1 MKIKAVALDMD
12 GTLLCSDHKPS
23 ETTKQFLLDI
33 EKKGVKVIIATGRSF
48 GGTEKTANL
57 LGLDNGL
64 VLCYNGAKVVNY
76 KDKSVLFEKPMAENH
91 VKELIKIA
99 DENGVHINLYQ
110 DNIWYVDDPESY
122 ETKFYSEKCGIT
134 PVEKSHNSFESYL
147 MPKVVFIGEHEKLL
161 KIQEEIQKRI
171 GNEIHIAF
179 SSDTFLEAM
188 NKDVNKG
195 ITLKWILD
203 HFGITTDECAAFGDA
218 ENDMEM
224 LKAVKYGVAMGNA
237 DENFKKRLNYTT
249 LTNDEDG
256 IVHFLKEYF

>member
-33 EKKGVKVIIATGRSF
+33 EKKGAKVIIATGRSF

-110 DNIWYVDDPESY
+110 DNIWYVDDPESS

>member
-1 MKIKAVALDMD
+1 MLWFFYYSFFFFHV
-12 GTLLCSDHKPS
+12 SSFP
-23 ETTKQFLLDI
+23 FLS
-33 EKKGVKVIIATGRSF
+33 K
-48 GGTEKTANL
+48 EKTANL

-99 DENGVHINLYQ
+99 DENKVHINLYQ

-134 PVEKSHNSFESYL
+134 PVEKSHDSFESYL
-147 MPKVVFIGEHEKLL
+147 MPKVVFIGEHEKLVG
-161 KIQEEIQKRI
+161 IQEEIKKRI
-171 GNEIHIAF
+171 GDEIHIAF

-203 HFGITTDECAAFGDA
+203 HFGISTDECAAFGDA
-218 ENDMEM
+218 ENDLDMIVYAGM
-224 LKAVKYGVAMGNA
+224 GVAMANGFEEVKEA
-237 DENFKKRLNYTT
+237 ANYITDS
-249 LTNDEDG
+249 NEEDG
-256 IVHFLKEYF
+256 VAKAIEKFVLS

>member
-23 ETTKQFLLDI
+23 ERTKQFLLDI

-48 GGTEKTANL
+48 GGTEATAKL

-76 KDKSVLFEKPMAENH
+76 KDKSVLFEKPLAEKY

-99 DENGVHINLYQ
+99 DEMDVHINLYQ
-110 DNIWYVDDPESY
+110 DNIWYVDREDRPEV
-122 ETKFYSEKCGIT
+122 KIYSEKCGIT
-134 PVEKSHNSFESYL
+134 PVIKSHDSFSSYL
-147 MPKVVFIGEHEKLL
+147 MPKVVFIGEHSKMIEVEK
-161 KIQEEIQKRI
+161 EIKKRI
-171 GNEIHIAF
+171 GDEINVAF

-195 ITLKWILD
+195 ITLKWILK
-203 HFGITTDECAAFGDA
+203 HFGIKEEECAAFGDA
-218 ENDMEM
+218 ENDLEM
-224 LKAVKYGVAMGNA
+224 LFAVKYGVAMGNA
-237 DENFKKRLNYTT
+237 DEEFKKKLNYTT
-249 LTNDEDG
+249 LSNDEDG
-256 IVHFLKEYF
+256 IVEFLKEYF